1 MKQQKKTPEELKR
14 RIFENFKYLGRN
26 LREIADNIENFES
39 EIDEAKES
47 LEDCETYANELF
59 AENSELA
66 KALDEVR
73 KRRDEL
79 LIAANNDELKLRR
92 ERADA
97 LLTVK
102 RLQNALDAA
111 LNDVAIWKRAA
122 FGFGLAAVAAL
133 CLAIVAVM

>member
-1 MKQQKKTPEELKR
+1 MKQQKKTPEELKH
-14 RIFENFKYLGRN
+14 RIFENLKYLGRN

-47 LEDCETYANELF
+47 LEDCETYANKLF

-79 LIAANNDELKLRR
+79 LVAANNDELKLRR
-92 ERADA
+92 ELKDERLA
-97 LLTVK
+97 VK

-111 LNDVAIWKRAA
+111 LNDVAIYRRAA
-122 FGFGLAAVAAL
+122 FWFGVSSV
-133 CLAIVAVM
+133 LAIVVATF

>member
-14 RIFENFKYLGRN
+14 RIFENLKYLGRN
-26 LREIADNIENFES
+26 LREIADHRENFES

-47 LEDCETYANELF
+47 LEDCETYADKLF

-79 LIAANNDELKLRR
+79 LVAANNDELKLRR
-92 ERADA
+92 ELKDERLA
-97 LLTVK
+97 VK

-111 LNDVAIWKRAA
+111 LNDVAIYRRAA
-122 FGFGLAAVAAL
+122 FGLGWATVVALGAAVVAA
-133 CLAIVAVM
+133 M

>member
-1 MKQQKKTPEELKR
+1 MKQQKKTPEELKH
-14 RIFENFKYLGRN
+14 RIFENLKYLGRN

-47 LEDCETYANELF
+47 LENCETYADKLF

-79 LIAANNDELKLRR
+79 LVAANNDELKLRR
-92 ERADA
+92 ERADT
-97 LLTVK
+97 LLAVK

-111 LNDVAIWKRAA
+111 LNDVAFYRRAA
-122 FGFGLAAVAAL
+122 LRLSLAAV
-133 CLAIVAVM
+133 VAVLLAML

>member
-1 MKQQKKTPEELKR
+1 MKQQKKTPEELKH
-14 RIFENFKYLGRN
+14 RIFENLKYLGRN

-47 LEDCETYANELF
+47 LEDCETYADKLF

-92 ERADA
+92 ELKDERLA
-97 LLTVK
+97 VK

-111 LNDVAIWKRAA
+111 LNDVAIYRRAA
-122 FGFGLAAVAAL
+122 FWFGVSSVM
-133 CLAIVAVM
+133 AIVVATF

>member
-1 MKQQKKTPEELKR
+1 MKQQKKTPEELKH
-14 RIFENFKYLGRN
+14 RIFENLKYLGGN

-47 LEDCETYANELF
+47 LEDCETYADKLF

-79 LIAANNDELKLRR
+79 LVAANNDELKLRR
-92 ERADA
+92 ELKDERLA
-97 LLTVK
+97 VK

-111 LNDVAIWKRAA
+111 LNDVAIYRRAA
-122 FGFGLAAVAAL
+122 FWLGVSSV
-133 CLAIVAVM
+133 LAIVVATF

>member
-14 RIFENFKYLGRN
+14 RIFENLKYLGGN

-79 LIAANNDELKLRR
+79 LVAANNDELKLRR

-111 LNDVAIWKRAA
+111 LNDVAIYRRAA
-122 FGFGLAAVAAL
+122 FWLGVSSV
-133 CLAIVAVM
+133 LAIVVATF

>member
-1 MKQQKKTPEELKR
+1 MKQQKKTPEELKH
-14 RIFENFKYLGRN
+14 RIFENLKYLGRN

-47 LEDCETYANELF
+47 LEDCETYADKLF

-79 LIAANNDELKLRR
+79 LVAANNDELKLRR
-92 ERADA
+92 ELKDERLA
-97 LLTVK
+97 VK

-111 LNDVAIWKRAA
+111 LNDVAIYRRAA
-122 FGFGLAAVAAL
+122 FWFGVSSV
-133 CLAIVAVM
+133 LAIVVATF

>member
-1 MKQQKKTPEELKR
+1 MKQQKKTPEELKH
-14 RIFENFKYLGRN
+14 RIFENLKYLGRN

-47 LEDCETYANELF
+47 LEDCETYADKLF

-79 LIAANNDELKLRR
+79 LVAANNDELKLRR

-111 LNDVAIWKRAA
+111 LNDVAIYRRAA
-122 FGFGLAAVAAL
+122 LRLSLAAV
-133 CLAIVAVM
+133 VAVLLAML

>member
-14 RIFENFKYLGRN
+14 RIFENLKYLGRN

-39 EIDEAKES
+39 EIDEAQES
-47 LEDCETYANELF
+47 LEDCEIYAEKLF

-79 LIAANNDELKLRR
+79 LVAANNDELKLRR
-92 ERADA
+92 ELKDER
-97 LLTVK
+97 LTVK
-102 RLQNALDAA
+102 RFQNALDAA
-111 LNDVAIWKRAA
+111 LNDVAIYRRAA
-122 FGFGLAAVAAL
+122 FWFDVSSV
-133 CLAIVAVM
+133 LAIVVATF

>member
-1 MKQQKKTPEELKR
+1 MKQQKKTPEELKH
-14 RIFENFKYLGRN
+14 RIFENLKYLGRN

-47 LEDCETYANELF
+47 LENCETYADKLF

-92 ERADA
+92 ELKDERLA
-97 LLTVK
+97 VK

-111 LNDVAIWKRAA
+111 LNDVAIYRRAA
-122 FGFGLAAVAAL
+122 FWFGVSSV
-133 CLAIVAVM
+133 LAIVVATF

>member
-1 MKQQKKTPEELKR
+1 MKQQKKTPEELKH
-14 RIFENFKYLGRN
+14 RIFENLKYLGRN

-47 LEDCETYANELF
+47 LEDCETYADKLF

-79 LIAANNDELKLRR
+79 LVAANNDELKLRR
-92 ERADA
+92 ELKDE
-97 LLTVK
+97 LLAVK

-111 LNDVAIWKRAA
+111 LNDVAFYRRAA
-122 FGFGLAAVAAL
+122 LRLSLAAV
-133 CLAIVAVM
+133 VAVLLAML

>member
-14 RIFENFKYLGRN
+14 RIFENLKYLGRN

-39 EIDEAKES
+39 EIDEAQES
-47 LEDCETYANELF
+47 LEDCEIYAEKLF

-79 LIAANNDELKLRR
+79 LVAANNDELKLRR
-92 ERADA
+92 ELKDER
-97 LLTVK
+97 LTVK
-102 RLQNALDAA
+102 RFQNALDAA
-111 LNDVAIWKRAA
+111 LNDVAIYRRAA
-122 FGFGLAAVAAL
+122 FWFGVSSV
-133 CLAIVAVM
+133 LAIVVATF

>member
-1 MKQQKKTPEELKR
+1 MKQQKKTPEELNRK
-14 RIFENFKYLGRN
+14 IFENLKYLGRN

-47 LEDCETYANELF
+47 LENCETYADKLF

-79 LIAANNDELKLRR
+79 LVAANNDELKLRR
-92 ERADA
+92 ELKDER
-97 LLTVK
+97 LTVK
-102 RLQNALDAA
+102 RFQNALDAA
-111 LNDVAIWKRAA
+111 LNDVAIYRRAA
-122 FGFGLAAVAAL
+122 FWFGVSSV
-133 CLAIVAVM
+133 LAIVVATF

>member
-1 MKQQKKTPEELKR
+1 MKQQKKTPEELKH
-14 RIFENFKYLGRN
+14 RIFENLKYLGRN

-47 LEDCETYANELF
+47 LENCETYADKLF

-79 LIAANNDELKLRR
+79 LVAANNDELKLRR
-92 ERADA
+92 ELKDER
-97 LLTVK
+97 LTVK
-102 RLQNALDAA
+102 RFQNALDAA
-111 LNDVAIWKRAA
+111 LNDVAIYRRAA
-122 FGFGLAAVAAL
+122 FWFGVSSV
-133 CLAIVAVM
+133 LAIVVATF

>member
-1 MKQQKKTPEELKR
+1 MKQQKKTPEELKH
-14 RIFENFKYLGRN
+14 RIFENLKYLGGN

-47 LEDCETYANELF
+47 LEDCETYADKLF

-79 LIAANNDELKLRR
+79 LVAANNDELKLRR

-111 LNDVAIWKRAA
+111 LNDVAIYRRAA
-122 FGFGLAAVAAL
+122 FWLGVSSV
-133 CLAIVAVM
+133 LAIVVATF

>member
-1 MKQQKKTPEELKR
+1 MKQQKKTPEELKH
-14 RIFENFKYLGRN
+14 RIFENLKYLGRN

-47 LEDCETYANELF
+47 LENCETYADKLF

-79 LIAANNDELKLRR
+79 LVAANNDELKLRR
-92 ERADA
+92 ELKDERLA
-97 LLTVK
+97 VK

-111 LNDVAIWKRAA
+111 LNDVAFYRRAA
-122 FGFGLAAVAAL
+122 LRLSLAAV
-133 CLAIVAVM
+133 VAVLLAML

>member
-14 RIFENFKYLGRN
+14 RIFENLKYLGGN

-39 EIDEAKES
+39 EIDNAKES

-66 KALDEVR
+66 KALDEVQ

-92 ERADA
+92 ELKDERLA
-97 LLTVK
+97 VK

-111 LNDVAIWKRAA
+111 LNDVAIYCRAA
-122 FGFGLAAVAAL
+122 FWLGWATVVALGAAVVAA
-133 CLAIVAVM
+133 M

>member
-1 MKQQKKTPEELKR
+1 MKQQKKTPEELKH
-14 RIFENFKYLGRN
+14 RIFENLKYLGRN

-47 LEDCETYANELF
+47 LEDCETYADKLF

-79 LIAANNDELKLRR
+79 LVAANNDELKLRR
-92 ERADA
+92 ELKDERLA
-97 LLTVK
+97 VK

-111 LNDVAIWKRAA
+111 LNDVAIYRRAA
-122 FGFGLAAVAAL
+122 LRLSLAAV
-133 CLAIVAVM
+133 VAVLLAML

>member
-14 RIFENFKYLGRN
+14 RIFENLKYLGGN

-39 EIDEAKES
+39 EIDNAKES

-79 LIAANNDELKLRR
+79 LVAANNDELKLRR

-97 LLTVK
+97 LLAVK

-111 LNDVAIWKRAA
+111 LNDVAFYRRAA
-122 FGFGLAAVAAL
+122 LRLSLAAV
-133 CLAIVAVM
+133 VAVLLAML

>member
-1 MKQQKKTPEELKR
+1 MKQQKKTPEELKH
-14 RIFENFKYLGRN
+14 RIFENLKYLGRN

-47 LEDCETYANELF
+47 LEDCETYADKLF

-79 LIAANNDELKLRR
+79 LVAANNDELKLRR
-92 ERADA
+92 ELKDERLA
-97 LLTVK
+97 VK

-111 LNDVAIWKRAA
+111 LNDVAFYRRAA
-122 FGFGLAAVAAL
+122 LRLSLAAV
-133 CLAIVAVM
+133 VAVLLAML

>member
-1 MKQQKKTPEELKR
+1 MKQQKKTPEELKH
-14 RIFENFKYLGRN
+14 RIFENLKYLGRN

-79 LIAANNDELKLRR
+79 LVAANNDELKLRR
-92 ERADA
+92 ELKDERLA
-97 LLTVK
+97 VK

-111 LNDVAIWKRAA
+111 LNDVAIYRRAA
-122 FGFGLAAVAAL
+122 FWFGVSSALAVVVVIAAL
-133 CLAIVAVM
+133 

>member
-14 RIFENFKYLGRN
+14 RIFENLKYLGGN

-47 LEDCETYANELF
+47 LEDCETYADKLF

-79 LIAANNDELKLRR
+79 LVAANNDELKLRR

-111 LNDVAIWKRAA
+111 LNDVAIYRRAA
-122 FGFGLAAVAAL
+122 FWFDVSSV
-133 CLAIVAVM
+133 LAIVVATF

>member
-1 MKQQKKTPEELKR
+1 MKQQKKTPEELKH
-14 RIFENFKYLGRN
+14 RIFENLKYLGRN

-47 LEDCETYANELF
+47 LENCETYADKLF

-79 LIAANNDELKLRR
+79 LVAANNDELKLRR

-97 LLTVK
+97 LLAVK

-111 LNDVAIWKRAA
+111 LNDVAFYRRAA
-122 FGFGLAAVAAL
+122 LRLSLAAV
-133 CLAIVAVM
+133 VAVLLAML

>member
-14 RIFENFKYLGRN
+14 RIFENLKYLGGN

-47 LEDCETYANELF
+47 LENCETYADKLF

-79 LIAANNDELKLRR
+79 LVAANNDELKLRR

-111 LNDVAIWKRAA
+111 LNDVAIYRRAA
-122 FGFGLAAVAAL
+122 FWFDVSSV
-133 CLAIVAVM
+133 LAIVVATF

>member
-14 RIFENFKYLGRN
+14 RIFENLKYLGGN

-66 KALDEVR
+66 KALDEVQ

-111 LNDVAIWKRAA
+111 LNDVAFYRRVA
-122 FGFGLAAVAAL
+122 FGLGWAAVVAL
-133 CLAIVAVM
+133 GVAVVAAM

>member
-1 MKQQKKTPEELKR
+1 
-14 RIFENFKYLGRN
+14 RN

-47 LEDCETYANELF
+47 LEDCETYADKLF

-79 LIAANNDELKLRR
+79 LVAANNDELKLRR
-92 ERADA
+92 ELKDERLA
-97 LLTVK
+97 VK

-111 LNDVAIWKRAA
+111 LNDVAFYRRAA
-122 FGFGLAAVAAL
+122 LRLSLAAVDAVL
-133 CLAIVAVM
+133 LAML

>member
-14 RIFENFKYLGRN
+14 RIFENLKYLGRN

-47 LEDCETYANELF
+47 LEDCETYADKLF

-79 LIAANNDELKLRR
+79 LVAANNDELKLRR

-111 LNDVAIWKRAA
+111 LNDVAIYRRAA
-122 FGFGLAAVAAL
+122 FWFDVSSV
-133 CLAIVAVM
+133 LAIVVATF

>member
-14 RIFENFKYLGRN
+14 KIFENLKYLGGN

-79 LIAANNDELKLRR
+79 LVAANNDELKLRR

-111 LNDVAIWKRAA
+111 LNDVAIYRRAA
-122 FGFGLAAVAAL
+122 FWFGVSSV
-133 CLAIVAVM
+133 LAIVVATF

>member
-1 MKQQKKTPEELKR
+1 MKQQKKTPEELKH
-14 RIFENFKYLGRN
+14 RIFENLKYLGRN

-39 EIDEAKES
+39 EIDKAKES
-47 LEDCETYANELF
+47 LENCETYADKLF

-79 LIAANNDELKLRR
+79 LVAANNDELKLRR
-92 ERADA
+92 ELKDERLA
-97 LLTVK
+97 VK

-111 LNDVAIWKRAA
+111 LNDVAFYRRAA
-122 FGFGLAAVAAL
+122 LRLSLAAV
-133 CLAIVAVM
+133 VAVLLAML

>member
-1 MKQQKKTPEELKR
+1 MKQQKKTPEELNR
-14 RIFENFKYLGRN
+14 RIFENLKYLGRN

-47 LEDCETYANELF
+47 LENCETYANELF

-79 LIAANNDELKLRR
+79 LVAANNDELKLRR

-97 LLTVK
+97 LLAVK

-111 LNDVAIWKRAA
+111 LNDVAFYRRAA
-122 FGFGLAAVAAL
+122 LRLSLAAV
-133 CLAIVAVM
+133 VAVLLAML